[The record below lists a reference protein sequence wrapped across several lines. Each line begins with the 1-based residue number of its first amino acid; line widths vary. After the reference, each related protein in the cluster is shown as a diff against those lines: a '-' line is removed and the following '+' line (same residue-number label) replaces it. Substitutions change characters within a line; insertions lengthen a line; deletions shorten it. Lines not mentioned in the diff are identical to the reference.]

1 MVEAKKICSVAR
13 LEDGNLRPE
22 GLAKVERRLLKFPH
36 VVVAFLKGKTRPRQS
51 LRANLNGEE
60 FALMQLGT
68 SSAKSHASPR
78 SVATE
83 KVTSNHFG
91 AYVLSHSVA
100 Y

>member
-1 MVEAKKICSVAR
+1 MDEAKEIYSVAR

-22 GLAKVERRLLKFPH
+22 GGATLLKFPH

-78 SVATE
+78 SVATDE
-83 KVTSNHFG
+83 VTT
-91 AYVLSHSVA
+91 Y
-100 Y
+100 